1 MKKEFKYEIK
11 EHIGTV
17 SSSPDGKYA
26 TEVNLI
32 SYNDAPATHIESCD
46 KIMGSQ
52 NATPSITDS
61 MGRTQHP
68 TWNKETGQMYKGI
81 TLTDDEAETLGK
93 ILLGMKDNG

>member
-32 SYNDAPATHIESCD
+32 SYNDAPAKVDI
-46 KIMGSQ
+46 
-52 NATPSITDS
+52 
-61 MGRTQHP
+61 R